1 MTDGTQITPE
11 AAAES
16 LPETTTTLETPQEG
30 EGAEPKKKI
39 KQTVEIKDVGP
50 CKKHIKVSVD
60 RADVD
65 ESIEKKYKELVGES
79 WIPGFRPGKA
89 PRQVVVRK
97 FKKDVNDRVKGELLL
112 ASLEQLADE
121 FDVAPLSPPDLK
133 TDNLEIPDQGDFIYE
148 FNVEV
153 RPHFDLPEYKG
164 LKLKKPV
171 RNFTDADVDEE
182 QTRVLSNEGQLVP
195 KDGTAE
201 KGDYLI
207 VDMTTSFG
215 NDKVGEA
222 KEITLRID
230 DTLSFKDG
238 VAAKFAEQMVG
249 VKAGEKRTVEV
260 SMTDAVAVDRLK
272 GQTVQ
277 ASLDVKDIKKLRLP
291 EIDEGFLER
300 HECKTIDQFRERL
313 RLVLEYRLK
322 YSQRQSAREQVL
334 SLIASAATWELP
346 QDLLQRQARKT
357 LARRV
362 MEMRE
367 SGMGEE
373 EIRGRQRL
381 LERDVLS
388 STALALKE
396 HFVLQK
402 IAEQE
407 KLELEPHEI
416 DQEIERIAD
425 QYNETPRRIRAQME
439 RDDLMETLAA
449 QLIERK
455 ALDLILESAIYEE
468 IPLGK
473 EDGMATSEAQ
483 AVPGEMKDPTAA
495 PPVEKPAEESAA
507 E

>member
-277 ASLDVKDIKKLRLP
+277 ASLDVKDIK
-291 EIDEGFLER
+291 D
-300 HECKTIDQFRERL
+300 
-313 RLVLEYRLK
+313 
-322 YSQRQSAREQVL
+322 
-334 SLIASAATWELP
+334 
-346 QDLLQRQARKT
+346 RKS
-357 LARRV
+357 V
-362 MEMRE
+362 
-367 SGMGEE
+367 
-373 EIRGRQRL
+373 
-381 LERDVLS
+381 V
-388 STALALKE
+388 
-396 HFVLQK
+396 
-402 IAEQE
+402 
-407 KLELEPHEI
+407 
-416 DQEIERIAD
+416 
-425 QYNETPRRIRAQME
+425 
-439 RDDLMETLAA
+439 
-449 QLIERK
+449 
-455 ALDLILESAIYEE
+455 
-468 IPLGK
+468 
-473 EDGMATSEAQ
+473 
-483 AVPGEMKDPTAA
+483 
-495 PPVEKPAEESAA
+495 
-507 E
+507 

>member
-1 MTDGTQITPE
+1 MTDGTDTT
-11 AAAES
+11 
-16 LPETTTTLETPQEG
+16 PETTPETTAVADKPAEG
-30 EGAEPKKKI
+30 SEGAEPKKKI
-39 KQTVEIKDVGP
+39 KQTVDIKDVGP
-50 CKKHIKVSVD
+50 CKKHIKVTVD

-65 ESIEKKYKELVGES
+65 KSIEDKFKELVGES

-89 PRQVVVRK
+89 PRQVVIRK
-97 FKKDVNDRVKGELLL
+97 FKKDVNDRVKGEILL

-133 TDNLEIPDQGDFIYE
+133 TDNLEIPDKGDFVYE

-153 RPHFDLPEYKG
+153 RPHFELPAYKG
-164 LKLKKPV
+164 LNLKKPV
-171 RNFTDADVDEE
+171 RDFTEADVDEE
-182 QTRVLSNEGQLVP
+182 QTRILSNEGQLVP
-195 KDGTAE
+195 KDGAAE

-222 KEITLRID
+222 KEITLRVD

-277 ASLDVKDIKKLRLP
+277 ASLDVKDVKKLRLP
-291 EIDEGFLER
+291 EIDEVFLER
-300 HECKTIDQFRERL
+300 HECKTADQFRERL
-313 RLVLEYRLK
+313 RLVLDYRLK

-357 LARRV
+357 LARKV

-367 SGMGEE
+367 SGIGED
-373 EIRGRQRL
+373 EIRARQRM

-388 STALALKE
+388 STAMALKE

-407 KLELEPHEI
+407 KLELEPNEI
-416 DQEIERIAD
+416 DDEIDRIAA

-473 EDGMATSEAQ
+473 EGGMATSEAQ

-495 PPVEKPAEESAA
+495 PPEEKPEE
-507 E
+507 